1 MTVMVFDNFLHG
13 QTIGNINSYWN
24 DAARAKTFE
33 GDMSDGDTRDIMKAD
48 WQELASL
55 FTQNELDGYNIRGG
69 FMIKAN
75 KPLQVHCVKRDAS
88 SCQSALLV
96 INIMAAP
103 QLQPNQALITFQ
115 QTVKNERI
123 ILVDEGTDQGLLD
136 IYNQFGFTP
145 VTQSEMD
152 THINNVRTTPDM
164 TDEVKTVRCTHV
176 SQETL
181 PYLDVDEV
189 LVHKY
194 NRAMLMPIE
203 TLHCSSTA
211 AGDVERIVFFVDE
224 KSV

>member
-1 MTVMVFDNFLHG
+1 MTVTVFDNFLHG

-24 DAARAKTFE
+24 DAARSKTFD
-33 GDMSDGDTRDIMKAD
+33 GDLSDGDSRDIMKAD

-55 FTQNELDGYNIRGG
+55 FTQDELSSYNIRGG
-69 FMIKAN
+69 FMIKSN
-75 KPLQVHCVKRDAS
+75 DPLQIHCDKRDRYAPATH
-88 SCQSALLV
+88 QLI
-96 INIMAAP
+96 INLMVAP

-115 QTVKNERI
+115 QTIKNERI

-136 IYNQFGFTP
+136 AYNQLSFTP
-145 VTQSEMD
+145 ITQSEMNA
-152 THINNVRTTPDM
+152 HINNVRTTPDM
-164 TDEVKTVRCTHV
+164 TDDVKTVRCTHV

-189 LVHKY
+189 ITHKY
-194 NRAMLMPIE
+194 NRAILMPIE